1 MTHVNIQA
9 AHAHLPEL
17 LDWVEHGEQIVISRN
32 GRPVGEL
39 IPYTRQASRARA
51 AFFGSMKGQID
62 MSRFDEADEEIARE
76 FGMLD

>member
-1 MTHVNIQA
+1 MTLVNIQA
-9 AHAHLPEL
+9 AHARLPEL
-17 LDWVEHGEQIVISRN
+17 LDCVEQGEQIVIARN
-32 GRPVGEL
+32 GTPVVEL
-39 IPYTRQASRARA
+39 VPYARRASRARA